1 MAIGK
6 SGQIVLFK
14 FPQTDLAVGKSRP
27 SLLIAPVPS
36 SYGDWLVCM
45 ISTQTQQAIPNIDE
59 IISPADT
66 DFAESGLKTESLF
79 RLTRLAVVSE
89 NIFLGT
95 IGEISANRLEKIKKR
110 LAHWIETS

>member
-6 SGQIVLFK
+6 AGQIVLFR

-36 SYGDWLVCM
+36 SFDDWLVCM
-45 ISTQTQQAIPNIDE
+45 ISTRIQQTIANIDE
-59 IISPADT
+59 IISPTDAD
-66 DFAESGLKTESLF
+66 FIQSGLKTESVF

-89 NIFLGT
+89 SIFLGT
-95 IGEISANRLEKIKKR
+95 IGKISPNRLAEIRKN